1 MKTVN
6 KIWFSCV
13 TVRPD
18 WALYINRIAMRV
30 YLASAALI
38 STGYFVKCEAFVGAG
53 LLRQAK
59 YLFGNDIAHNLI
71 GTAG

>member
-18 WALYINRIAMRV
+18 WALYINRIAISL

-38 STGYFVKCEAFVGAG
+38 STGYFVKCEAFVGAR

-59 YLFGNDIAHNLI
+59 HLFGNDIAHDLVS
-71 GTAG
+71 TAG